1 VTVFRIIAAGLLP
14 GLLFVAAAAA
24 QENASQANPFGRL
37 YPPRIYTTM
46 RLTGPPPE
54 IDGRL
59 DDDAWQQGEWAG
71 DYTQQI
77 PVEGAKPSRP
87 TALKVLY
94 DERHVYV
101 AIRAYDDPAQI
112 SRFTTRRDS
121 FAGDIVGICFDS
133 YADKRTGFEF
143 DLNAAGSKIDLI
155 LTNEGWDTS
164 WDAVWHGKVGLEAD
178 AWTAE
183 FQIPL
188 SQLRYGS
195 QEQQVW
201 GLHAWRWIE
210 RHQEESQWNLIPRNS
225 TGRMYNLGELH
236 GIRGL
241 RRSRHVELLPHTVAE
256 LEGRPAEAGD
266 PYRGGVERG
275 GAVGLDVKVGL
286 TSDITLDATIN
297 PDFGQVEA
305 DPSVVNLSAYETF
318 YEEKRPFFVEGKRI
332 LSLNLDGSTAA
343 GDAFL
348 GGGTDEMLF
357 YSRRIGQPPSV
368 VPRVGPG
375 EFADLPD
382 QTSILS
388 AVKVTGKTPGG
399 LSIGVLQSVTGH
411 EEARLWSAGFE
422 RRVPV
427 EPMTSY
433 FVARLQK
440 DWRKGN
446 TILGGIMT
454 STNRSID
461 DPELAVLPS
470 SAFTGAFDF
479 AQFLGNRAYVVE
491 AKAAVSRIAGHE
503 AAMTARQL
511 DPVHLFQR
519 AGADHLTFDADARS
533 LAGHGG
539 AVRVARYGNSKWRW
553 WNTTR
558 WGSPGFDLN
567 DVGFLRQADFVV
579 NEAAVAFAQTEP
591 RGPFRSYTVQLE
603 RDDGWDFGRLHTEGE
618 SSLTAQAAFRNL
630 WEVAAGLE
638 IADTNVETR
647 DLRGGP
653 AIAHAPRVEWALG
666 GSTDRS
672 RRVVVSADVERD
684 VSTEGGSR
692 QTGGSVTVRLRLSTA
707 FSVSMQALV
716 ERNTDD
722 LQYVATV
729 DATAQPKYVLG
740 RLHQRT
746 AAATIRAD
754 LHITPDLSVQYYG
767 SPFVSNGRFGTFKRA
782 ADTLAPR
789 YADRV
794 YVYGPGEITVGPDGR
809 IYAVDEPAGRY
820 GFRNP
825 DFSFREFRSNLVARW
840 EFSPGSSLYL
850 VWSQGRTSVVD
861 VWDPSLGRS
870 LDALWRTPANN
881 IVLAKFSYW
890 IGL

>member
-1 VTVFRIIAAGLLP
+1 MLLVLA
-14 GLLFVAAAAA
+14 LLLMLPAAAAA
-24 QENASQANPFGRL
+24 QEPTSQSNPFGRV

-46 RLTGPPPE
+46 RLAGPAPE

-59 DDDAWQQGEWAG
+59 DDQAWQQGEWAG
-71 DYTQQI
+71 DYIQQL
-77 PVEGAKPSRP
+77 PVEGAKPARP
-87 TALKVLY
+87 TALKILY

-133 YADKRTGFEF
+133 YFDKRTGFEF

-164 WDAVWHGKVGLEAD
+164 WDAVWHGKVGLEPD

-195 QEQQVW
+195 QEEQVW

-210 RHQEESQWNLIPRNS
+210 RYQEESQWNLIPRNS

-241 RRSRHVELLPHTVAE
+241 PRSRRVELLPHTVAE
-256 LEGRPAEAGD
+256 LEGRPAESGD
-266 PYRGGVERG
+266 PYRSGVEREA
-275 GAVGLDVKVGL
+275 AVGLDVKVGL

-305 DPSVVNLSAYETF
+305 DPSVLNLSAYETF

-332 LSLNLDGSTAA
+332 LSLNLDGSTAP
-343 GDAFL
+343 GDAFIAA
-348 GGGTDEMLF
+348 GADEMLF

-368 VPRVGPG
+368 VPPVGPG

-388 AVKVTGKTPGG
+388 AVKVTGKTPAG
-399 LSIGVLQSVTGH
+399 LSLGVLQSVTGR
-411 EEARLWSAGFE
+411 ERARLWSGGFE
-422 RRVPV
+422 RRQPV
-427 EPMTSY
+427 EPVTSY
-433 FVARLQK
+433 VVARVQK

-446 TILGGIMT
+446 TILGGMMT

-461 DPELAVLPS
+461 DPALAVLPRG
-470 SAFTGAFDF
+470 AFSGAFDF
-479 AQFLGNRAYVVE
+479 VQFVADRSYVLE
-491 AKAAVSRIAGHE
+491 AKGAISRVAGH
-503 AAMTARQL
+503 ADAISARQL

-519 AGADHLTFDADARS
+519 EGATHLAFDPGART

-539 AVRVARYGNSKWRW
+539 ALRVARYGNSKWRW
-553 WNTTR
+553 SNTTR

-567 DVGFLRQADFVV
+567 DVGFLRQADFIA
-579 NEAAVAFAQTEP
+579 NEASVAFAETDP
-591 RGPFRSYTVQLE
+591 RGPFRSYSVEVE
-603 RDDGWDFGRLHTEGE
+603 REDGWDFGRLHTEGQSE
-618 SSLTAQAAFRNL
+618 VTARGVFRNL
-630 WEVAAGLE
+630 WELAAGIE
-638 IADTNVETR
+638 VAETSVETR

-653 AIAHAPRVEWALG
+653 AIARAPRLEWALG

-692 QTGGSVTVRLRLSTA
+692 QTAGSASVRLRLSTA
-707 FSVSMQALV
+707 FSVSVLAQV
-716 ERNTDD
+716 ERNTED
-722 LQYVATV
+722 LQYVTIEQAAGRPV
-729 DATAQPKYVLG
+729 YVLG
-740 RLHQRT
+740 RLHQKT

-754 LHITPDLSVQYYG
+754 LHLTPDLSVQYYG
-767 SPFVSNGRFGTFKRA
+767 SPFVSNGRFDGFKRA
-782 ADTLAPR
+782 ADTLAST
-789 YADRV
+789 YDDRV
-794 YVYGPGEITVGPDGR
+794 YRYAPHEIVLAPDAR
-809 IYAVDEPAGRY
+809 SYEIDEPAGRY
-820 GFRNP
+820 SFAVP

-840 EFSPGSSLYL
+840 EFTPGSSLYL
-850 VWSQGRTSVVD
+850 VWSQGRTSTVD
-861 VWDPSLGRS
+861 GWDPSLGRS
-870 LDALWRTPANN
+870 LDALWGTPAHN